1 MTPLWEYTRDLH
13 HACEQHPV
21 GAAMASGSPPIEWY
35 ADWVHALEQIH
46 LVVDSDMPDMLWRAE
61 RLGEDTRALGVKP
74 LELQATS
81 DYVQKLLLDSNTRA
95 GAAYVLT
102 GAHLM
107 GGEIMRRRL
116 QDYPTKH
123 LEWEDRKEAL
133 AELKKLREADGIA
146 EAARGCFYALLQIMD
161 EIAER
166 RLAEASNGLAECI

>member
-35 ADWVHALEQIH
+35 ADWVKALEQIH
-46 LVVDSDMPDMLWRAE
+46 LVVDSDMPDLLWRAE
-61 RLGEDTRALGVKP
+61 RLGEDTRSIGARALD
-74 LELQATS
+74 LQATEQ
-81 DYVQKLLLDSNTRA
+81 YIQELLCDNITRA

-116 QDYPTKH
+116 QGYPTKH
-123 LEWEDRKEAL
+123 LEWDDRKEAL

-146 EAARGCFYALLQIMD
+146 EAARECFYALLKIMD
-161 EIAER
+161 EIVQR
-166 RLAEASNGLAECI
+166 RSLGV